1 MFCIYY
7 QELVVAL
14 SGLIRQFE
22 TQFVAVA
29 FQFMEVER
37 QATDM
42 TPGGWNH
49 VSANTGA

>member
-1 MFCIYY
+1 MYM

-29 FQFMEVER
+29 CKFMEIER
-37 QATDM
+37 QTSDL
-42 TPGGWNH
+42 PSGWNH
-49 VSANTGA
+49 VPASTGM